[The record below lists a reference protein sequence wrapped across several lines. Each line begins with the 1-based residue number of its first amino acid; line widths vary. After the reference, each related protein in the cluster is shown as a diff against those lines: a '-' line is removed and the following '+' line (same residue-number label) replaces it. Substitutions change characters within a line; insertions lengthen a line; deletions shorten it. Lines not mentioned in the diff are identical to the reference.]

1 MLLKYKGFKMKK
13 GFSLLE
19 LIFAIVVIG
28 IIASF
33 AIPKYLDTRDSAVVS
48 TIKRDVSS
56 ATTSIQSYH
65 LVNGK
70 IEKISDAIT
79 LNPSNW
85 TIEDLKVTFK
95 DKTKDCII
103 LEVKGTDGV
112 NVLNLTVDKEAGALC
127 SKLVDEGVVTNSY
140 ELF

>member
-1 MLLKYKGFKMKK
+1 MKK

-33 AIPKYLDTRDSAVVS
+33 AIPKYLDTRDSALVS

-65 LVNGK
+65 LVNGS
-70 IEKISDAIT
+70 ITKISNAIT
-79 LNPSNW
+79 LNPSHW
-85 TIEDLKVTFK
+85 TIEDLKITYK
-95 DKTKDCII
+95 EKTKNCVT
-103 LEVKGTDGV
+103 LEVKNAGGV
-112 NVLNLTVDKEAGALC
+112 NTLDLTVDTTAGELC
-127 SKLVDEGVVTNSY
+127 KKLIKEGVVTNTY
-140 ELF
+140 KLF

>member
-1 MLLKYKGFKMKK
+1 MKK

-33 AIPKYLDTRDSAVVS
+33 AIPKYLDTRDSALIS
-48 TIKRDVSS
+48 TIKRDIAA

-70 IEKISDAIT
+70 IDKISDAIT
-79 LNPSNW
+79 LNPTHW
-85 TIEDLKVTFK
+85 TIADLKIIYK
-95 DKTKDCII
+95 EDTKDCVT
-103 LEVKGTDGV
+103 LEVKENTGT
-112 NVLNLTVDKEAGALC
+112 NTLNLTVDSTAGSIC
-127 SKLVDEGVVTNSY
+127 KKLDDEGIKTNTFD
-140 ELF
+140 LF

>member
-1 MLLKYKGFKMKK
+1 MKKMKK

-33 AIPKYLDTRDSAVVS
+33 AIPKYLDTRDSALIS
-48 TIKRDVSS
+48 TLKRDIST

-70 IEKISDAIT
+70 IDKISDAIT
-79 LNPSNW
+79 LNPINW
-85 TIEDLKVTFK
+85 TIADSKITYQ
-95 DKTKDCII
+95 DNNKDCAV
-103 LEVKGTDGV
+103 LEVNESK
-112 NVLNLTVDKEAGALC
+112 LNLTVSADAGDICKKLDEAGI
-127 SKLVDEGVVTNSY
+127 KTTSY
-140 ELF
+140 DLF

>member
-1 MLLKYKGFKMKK
+1 MKKMKK

-33 AIPKYLDTRDSAVVS
+33 AIPKYLDTRDSAMAS
-48 TIKRDVSS
+48 TIKRDIAS

-65 LVNGK
+65 LVKGE
-70 IEKISDAIT
+70 IDKISDSIT
-79 LNPSNW
+79 LNENNW
-85 TIEDLKVTFK
+85 TITDSKITYK
-95 DKTKDCII
+95 DNEKDCVT
-103 LEVKGTDGV
+103 LEIKDNSGTKS
-112 NVLNLTVDKEAGALC
+112 LELTVDATATSGICKILT
-127 SKLVDEGVVTNSY
+127 DDGVKTTSY

>member
-1 MLLKYKGFKMKK
+1 MKKMKK

-33 AIPKYLDTRDSAVVS
+33 AIPKYLDTRDSAMAS
-48 TIKRDVSS
+48 TIKRDIAS

-70 IEKISDAIT
+70 IDKISDAIT
-79 LNPSNW
+79 LNATHW
-85 TIEDLKVTFK
+85 TITDSKISFKEDS
-95 DKTKDCII
+95 KDCVT
-103 LEVKGTDGV
+103 LEVKDNSGTKTLDLVVDSSITSGICKILNDDGI
-112 NVLNLTVDKEAGALC
+112 K
-127 SKLVDEGVVTNSY
+127 TNSL